1 MVSDGLVHAFRR
13 QLTWGMGMIASAR
26 CTVEQARLELGLT
39 LLFKRLNALFGMTVG
54 GAVLDE
60 RATLQGDAVS

>member
-1 MVSDGLVHAFRR
+1 
-13 QLTWGMGMIASAR
+13 MGMIASAR

-39 LLFKRLNALFGMTVG
+39 LLLKRLNTLFGMAVG

-60 RATLQGDAVS
+60 SHPFQGDAVT